1 MKNIIKRMIVG
12 SPLEPIVRKLILKPA
27 IVFTNSPDYWE
38 QRYSL
43 SGNSGAS
50 SYGRLA
56 EFKASVIN
64 KFVEENKINSVI
76 EFGCGD
82 GNQLSLAKYP
92 RYIGID
98 VSQTAIKLCKQ
109 KFDKDTTKSFLTAS
123 DAKGVNAELSMSLDV
138 IYHLI
143 EDEIYN
149 DYMTK
154 LFISAKSYVCIY
166 SSNYDDQFAEGASHV
181 RHREFTRWV
190 QKNAPEFQLVSEVK
204 NIYPYD
210 VSDRKNTSLADFFF
224 FKRAD

>member
-1 MKNIIKRMIVG
+1 MKKIIKSMIIG
-12 SPLEPIVRKLILKPA
+12 TPLEPIVRKLVSKPK
-27 IVFTNSPDYWE
+27 IEFDNSSNYWE
-38 QRYSL
+38 QRYS
-43 SGNSGAS
+43 SKGNSGAG

-64 KFVEENKINSVI
+64 KFVAENKINSVV

-82 GNQLSLAKYP
+82 GNQLTLAKYSS
-92 RYIGID
+92 YIGID
-98 VSQTAIKLCKQ
+98 VSETAIQFCKE
-109 KFDKDTTKSFLTAS
+109 KFKKDATKNFFISA
-123 DAKGVNAELSMSLDV
+123 DAQDVNAELSMSLDV

-154 LFISAKSYVCIY
+154 LFNSSKLYVCIY
-166 SSNYDDQFAEGASHV
+166 SSNYDDHFAEGAEHV

-190 QKNAPEFQLVSEVK
+190 QQNASDFQLLSEVK

-210 VSDRKNTSLADFFF
+210 VNDPNNTSLADFFF
-224 FKRAD
+224 FKRED